1 MSKRA
6 LDGVKVV
13 ELANMISGPYCGKL
27 LADMGADV
35 IKVELPGGDP
45 ARQVGPF
52 PNDEPHPERSGLF
65 LYNNTSKR
73 GMVLDLNE
81 AEGLEKFKNLVS
93 WADIL
98 IENISPT
105 FLADLGLDWESLH
118 TLNPGLIYTAISPY
132 GRTGPKSKL
141 KGDELTLIHAGG
153 LGFTLPT
160 RCVDVNRAPVKLGG
174 SQVGYWGATT
184 AALATMAALIGQR
197 KTGLGQ
203 LIDISLQ
210 EVMLATV
217 QITIVS
223 YRHLNASWIG
233 IRVPTRPPAMGRLKT
248 KDGYVTLTAYDDH
261 HFIAFRELM
270 GNPEWLADKRWES
283 RLYRYDNFN
292 RIGPELNQWML
303 TQEKH
308 DIHFK
313 AGKRGIPIGPFNT
326 VEDVMNSEQYRVR
339 GYFVEVNHP
348 EAGIYRYPGWP
359 YKMTASPPKVSR
371 PAPLLGQHTE
381 EILGAPSIFSQP
393 GQEAAKEKVGSAASE
408 TRQRNGKLPLEG
420 IRILEF
426 CMMWAGP
433 YATSLLGSLG
443 AEVIRIESHKRLDA
457 MRRGV
462 TQLIDDTRMR
472 LEPPNQGIGFNCLNM
487 NKKCVTID
495 MARPEGLA
503 LVKKLVSISDVVF
516 DNLRAGAM
524 DNIGLGYDVL
534 KQIRPDIIAVS
545 SSGRGQQE
553 PERDFRGYAM
563 IHQAI
568 GGGAYLNGYP
578 DDDPCTSGGD
588 IDLINAI
595 AAAEAI
601 LVAYYHRSQTGE
613 GQFIDFSQTEC
624 VSSMLGEYF
633 LEYQMTGRI
642 PERMGN
648 AHPKYAPH
656 NVYKTWGVDRWIA
669 LEIRSDDEFAVL
681 ARIIEKPEL
690 VHDPRFSDM
699 ESRKNNEAEL
709 DRIIEEWTSQQD
721 RDFLELKLQRA
732 GLVASI
738 SRTGRDLYQEAH
750 LRARKAFISIDH
762 PELGTMEMVRAPW
775 IMSACDAPFTRAPL
789 LGEHNDYVLRE
800 LLNLTEGEVADLLAK
815 EIIIKAS

>member
-1 MSKRA
+1 MSQKA
-6 LDGVKVV
+6 LNGVKVI
-13 ELANMISGPYCGKL
+13 ELANMISGPYCGKM

-35 IKVELPGGDP
+35 IKVEPPGGDP
-45 ARQVGPF
+45 ARGVGPF
-52 PNDEPHPERSGLF
+52 PSDEPHPEKSGLF

-73 GMVLDLNE
+73 SLVLDLSTPD
-81 AEGLEKFKNLVS
+81 GLEKFKRLIA

-98 IENISPT
+98 IDNLSPAY
-105 FLADLGLDWESLH
+105 LADLGLTWEALQA
-118 TLNPGLIYTAISPY
+118 LNPSLIYTSITPY
-132 GRTGPKSKL
+132 GRTGPRSEL
-141 KGDELTLIHAGG
+141 PGDELTLIHAGG

-160 RCVDVNRAPVKLGG
+160 RCEDLSRAPVKMGG

-197 KTGLGQ
+197 KTGRGR
-203 LIDISLQ
+203 LIDICLQ
-210 EVMLATV
+210 EVMVAMV
-217 QITIVS
+217 QINIVS

-233 IRVPTRPPAMGRLKT
+233 IRVPTRPPAMGRLQT
-248 KDGYVTLTAYDDH
+248 QDGYVNLTAFDDH

-270 GNPEWLADKRWES
+270 GNPEWLSDKRWES

-292 RIGPELNQWML
+292 RIGPQLNAWML
-303 TQEKH
+303 TQKKH

-326 VEDVMNSEQYRVR
+326 VEDVMNSEQYKVR
-339 GYFVEVNHP
+339 GFFTEVSHP
-348 EAGIYRYPGWP
+348 EAGTYKYPGWP
-359 YKMTASPPKVSR
+359 YKMTASPPGVSR

-381 EILGAPSIFSQP
+381 EILADPAIFGPATSKPSAGSIANDAPS
-393 GQEAAKEKVGSAASE
+393 AD
-408 TRQRNGKLPLEG
+408 GKLPLEG

-433 YATSLLGSLG
+433 YATSLLGNLG
-443 AEVIRIESHKRLDA
+443 AEVIRVESHKRLDA

-462 TQLIDDTRMR
+462 TQTITDTHMR
-472 LEPPNQGIGFNCLNM
+472 LESPNQGIGFNCLNM

-503 LVKKLVSISDVVF
+503 LVKKLVAMSDVVF

-524 DNIGLGYDVL
+524 DNIGLGYEVL
-534 KQIRPDIIAVS
+534 KKIKPDLIVVS

-568 GGGAYLNGYP
+568 GGGAYLTGHP
-578 DDDPCTSGGD
+578 DDHPCTSGGD
-588 IDLINAI
+588 VDLINAI

-601 LVAYYHRSQTGE
+601 LTAYHHHSQTGE
-613 GQFIDFSQTEC
+613 GQFVDFSQTEC

-656 NVYKTWGVDRWIA
+656 NVYKTWGVDRWMAI
-669 LEIRSDDEFAVL
+669 EIHSDEDFKILTQV
-681 ARIIEKPEL
+681 IEMPEL
-690 VHDPRFSDM
+690 ADDPRFATNDA
-699 ESRKNNEAEL
+699 RKKNEAEL
-709 DRIIEEWTSQQD
+709 DRIVQEWTSQQD
-721 RDFLELKLQRA
+721 RDFLEEKLQRA
-732 GLVASI
+732 GLMASI
-738 SRTGRDLYQEAH
+738 SKSGRDLFQDPH
-750 LRARKAFISIDH
+750 LRARKTFETIDH
-762 PELGTMEMVRAPW
+762 PELGKMEMVRAPW
-775 IMSACDAPFTRAPL
+775 IMSGCDKPFTRAPL
-789 LGEHNDYVLRE
+789 LGEHNDYVLRD
-800 LLNLTEGEVADLLAK
+800 LLGLTEEQVAGLLAD
-815 EIIIKAS
+815 EIIIKGV